1 VDLAIWTIGCAG
13 ATLVITTGKI
23 FSSPRDY
30 LRGFNHVY
38 NPLRWLGELLS
49 CSMCSGFWVGFLWK
63 LFVDGQPVL
72 ESVLWGGYI
81 SLIALVADLV
91 VSFLEL
97 LSGERRRE

>member
-1 VDLAIWTIGCAG
+1 
-13 ATLVITTGKI
+13 
-23 FSSPRDY
+23 
-30 LRGFNHVY
+30 
-38 NPLRWLGELLS
+38 
-49 CSMCSGFWVGFLWK
+49 MCSGFWVGFLWK